1 MARTRHPGLRALALT
16 ALIGASACATRAP
29 VSGPYPAPV
38 SPASPGAAAS
48 DPAASALVA
57 TAVALVGTAYHPG
70 GQAPSQGFDCSGLV
84 LWVFGQHGVRVP
96 RTVADL
102 FAAGDRL
109 RPGMMPGAGDLV
121 FFDTEGRGPSHVG
134 IALGNGSF
142 VHAPSRRGV
151 VRVES
156 LASPYWVE
164 RYLGA
169 RRLLSE
175 DRRRAGR

>member
-1 MARTRHPGLRALALT
+1 
-16 ALIGASACATRAP
+16 
-29 VSGPYPAPV
+29 
-38 SPASPGAAAS
+38 
-48 DPAASALVA
+48 
-57 TAVALVGTAYHPG
+57 
-70 GQAPSQGFDCSGLV
+70 V